1 MAGWEERFG
10 DYVGRLGDV
19 LGHADRRAPLRA
31 YTTGLLLPG
40 ERESVEPMAARV
52 DPARVGAAHQ
62 SLHHFVAKAAWDD
75 AALLEAVRGHVLP
88 AMLERGPVR
97 AWIVDDTGLPKK
109 GKLSV
114 GVARQYCGQLGKRD
128 NCQVAVTLSVATEQ
142 ASLPIAYRLYLP
154 EAWAGDPAR
163 RAMAGVPGEGE
174 VPTKPA
180 VAPDPIGQA
189 LAPRVPPGGGG
200 AGARARRAMAGVP
213 EEVEFRTKPAIALDQ
228 IGQALADGVPPGVV
242 VTDAGYGNDTDF
254 RDGVT
259 AQGLPYVAG
268 IQGTTSLWPPGA
280 GPLPAKPRSGRGRPP
295 KRLRRD
301 PEHQPLAAET
311 LAAGLPAGA
320 WKVVTWREG
329 TAGSLTSRFAAA
341 RVRPAHGDTTRSEP
355 RAEEWFLAE
364 WPEGESEPTKYWLS
378 TLPEA
383 ATLEELVATAKLRW
397 RVERDFEELKQELGL
412 GHFEGRGWRG
422 FHHHAS
428 LCIAAYAFLVA
439 ERCRFS
445 PPGWRPRLVAPERPA
460 DYRPRGSSRAPGA
473 AQPGLDRDPAPAPRG
488 GADAAPAP
496 VPLLPAE
503 LRATAHARQLMT
515 R

>member
-1 MAGWEERFG
+1 MADWEERFG
-10 DYVGRLGDV
+10 GYVERLGDV

-40 ERESVEPMAARV
+40 ERKSVEPMAARV
-52 DPARVGAAHQ
+52 DPGRVGAAHQ

-75 AALLEAVRGHVLP
+75 ASLLKAVRDHVLP
-88 AMLERGPVR
+88 AMLERGPIR
-97 AWIVDDTGLPKK
+97 AWLVDDTGLPKK

-128 NCQVAVTLSVATEQ
+128 DCQVAVTLSVATEH

-163 RAMAGVPGEGE
+163 RAAAGVPDE
-174 VPTKPA
+174 VA
-180 VAPDPIGQA
+180 FA
-189 LAPRVPPGGGG
+189 
-200 AGARARRAMAGVP
+200 
-213 EEVEFRTKPAIALDQ
+213 TKPAIAL
-228 IGQALADGVPPGVV
+228 GQVERALADGVPPGVV

-259 AQGLPYVAG
+259 AAGLPYVAG
-268 IQGTTSLWPPGA
+268 IQGTTGLWPPGA
-280 GPLPAKPRSGRGRPP
+280 GPLPAAPRGGKGRPP

-301 PEHQPLAAET
+301 PEHRPLAAEE
-311 LAAGLPAGA
+311 LAAGLPGDA
-320 WKVVTWREG
+320 WKAVTWREG
-329 TAGSLTSRFAAA
+329 TAGPLASRFAAV
-341 RVRPAHGDTTRSEP
+341 RVRPAHDDFRLSEP

-364 WPEGESEPTKYWLS
+364 WPEGEKEPTKYWLS

-383 ATLEELVATAKLRW
+383 TSLEDLVATAKLRW
-397 RVERDFEELKQELGL
+397 RIERDFEELKQELGL

-428 LCIAAYAFLVA
+428 LCVAAYGFLVA

-445 PPGWRPRLVAPERPA
+445 PPGWRPEPKARERPA
-460 DYRPRGSSRAPGA
+460 GYRPRGSSRAPGA
-473 AQPGLDRDPAPAPRG
+473 AQPALDRDLAPAPRG
-488 GADAAPAP
+488 GAAAPAAP
-496 VPLLPAE
+496 MPLLPAGP
-503 LRATAHARQLMT
+503 RATAHARQLMT
-515 R
+515 P

>member
-1 MAGWEERFG
+1 MAGWEERFD
-10 DYVGRLGDV
+10 DYVERLGDV

-31 YTTGLLLPG
+31 YCTGLLLPG
-40 ERESVEPMAARV
+40 ERKSVEPMAARV

-75 AALLEAVRGHVLP
+75 AALLEAVRAYALP

-128 NCQVAVTLSVATEQ
+128 NCQVAVTLSVAHEA

-154 EAWAGDPAR
+154 EAWAAGPAR
-163 RAMAGVPGEGE
+163 RA
-174 VPTKPA
+174 T
-180 VAPDPIGQA
+180 
-189 LAPRVPPGGGG
+189 
-200 AGARARRAMAGVP
+200 AGVP
-213 EEVEFRTKPAIALDQ
+213 EEVEFRTKPSIALDQ
-228 IGQALADGVPPGVV
+228 IGQALAAGVPPGVV

-259 AQGLPYVAG
+259 AAGLPYVAG
-268 IQGTTSLWPPGA
+268 LLGTTSLWPPGA
-280 GPLPAKPRSGRGRPP
+280 GPLPPARWSGKGRPP

-301 PEHQPLAAET
+301 PEHQPLAAGT
-311 LAAGLPAGA
+311 LAAGLPASA
-320 WKVVTWREG
+320 WRTVTWREG
-329 TAGSLTSRFAAA
+329 TAGPLSSRFAAV
-341 RVRPAHGDTTRSEP
+341 RVRPAHDDFRLGEP

-364 WPEGESEPTKYWLS
+364 WPEGEEGPTKYWLS

-383 ATLEELVATAKLRW
+383 ATLEELVAAAKLRW
-397 RVERDFEELKQELGL
+397 RVERDFEGLKQELGL

-422 FHHHAS
+422 FRHHAS
-428 LCIAAYAFLVA
+428 LCIAAYGSLAA

-445 PPGWRPRLVAPERPA
+445 PPGWRPRLRTPERPA
-460 DYRPRGSSRAPGA
+460 EDRPRNSSRAPRA
-473 AQPGLDRDPAPAPRG
+473 AQPGLDRDLAPSPRG
-488 GADAAPAP
+488 RPDAPPAAL
-496 VPLLPAE
+496 PLLPAE
-503 LRATAHARQLMT
+503 LRATARGQQFMT